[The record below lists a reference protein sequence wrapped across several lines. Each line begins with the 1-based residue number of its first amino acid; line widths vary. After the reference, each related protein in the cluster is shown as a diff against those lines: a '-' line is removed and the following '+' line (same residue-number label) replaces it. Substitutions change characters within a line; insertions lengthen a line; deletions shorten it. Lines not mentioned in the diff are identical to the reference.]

1 MLPLL
6 CIDPT
11 NAGLTSL
18 DNGEWGNKDD
28 DDNDGGKD
36 DGENGGSK
44 DDSEDGGKDES
55 ENGGNEYSD
64 GDENYYKGQ
73 DLTKGGSNMSPWM
86 KIGLAWFTRFGT
98 RNVEKSAF
106 RPILSLFFLVSCG
119 RQFTITCK
127 KNYLKW

>member
-18 DNGEWGNKDD
+18 DNGEWGIKDD

-55 ENGGNEYSD
+55 ENGGNKVIEYSD

-73 DLTKGGSNMSPWM
+73 DLTKGGSNMSPW
-86 KIGLAWFTRFGT
+86 
-98 RNVEKSAF
+98 NE
-106 RPILSLFFLVSCG
+106 
-119 RQFTITCK
+119 
-127 KNYLKW
+127 